1 MRYYLRHDPDAKVEG
16 PFTVEAL
23 ADAIRSG
30 RLHPE
35 ALASSDLGD
44 DIRSLH
50 VGRRCDWFP
59 LAAIPELRSVL
70 PRLPRP
76 SVGPRR
82 TSVLMALLYASL
94 ASSVLY
100 QTVTEPRWTSA
111 LAAVVM
117 VFSAAHALVDR
128 VRRGDTRSKAV

>member
-44 DIRSLH
+44 DIRSLQ

-59 LAAIPELRSVL
+59 LVAIPELRGVVSRS
-70 PRLPRP
+70 PEPP
-76 SVGPRR
+76 VGLRR
-82 TSVLMALLYASL
+82 TSVLMVLVYVSL
-94 ASSVLY
+94 AFSVSY
-100 QTVTEPRWTSA
+100 QTVTEPRWNSA
-111 LAAVVM
+111 LAAVVL
-117 VFSAAHALVDR
+117 VFSTAHALVDR